1 MLVLLGELRNWKIG
15 IGVKH
20 TSQRIPCTESTPR
33 TSKLLAVN
41 SEFFYSE
48 AFFTAKV
55 VWNLNL
61 RRTTEAS
68 WHKISARSWVRS
80 PLWKA
85 KRSIVRWIRVR
96 AGFFSCHSRFF
107 ILFDTTLPARMT
119 GWKRHHMFRCL
130 AARTRNES
138 VLPVYI
144 SPGTCKNKIKKLL
157 RNRFNWC
164 QDGNIKSISAFG
176 YLRRQ
181 KAGREAN
188 YANRVGLLKDQL

>member
-1 MLVLLGELRNWKIG
+1 MLVLLGELRNGKIG

-33 TSKLLAVN
+33 TSKLLAIN

-61 RRTTEAS
+61 RKTTVAS

-107 ILFDTTLPARMT
+107 IFFDTTLPARMT

-138 VLPVYI
+138 VLPFVHI
-144 SPGTCKNKIKKLL
+144 PWNMQEQNKEA
-157 RNRFNWC
+157 FE
-164 QDGNIKSISAFG
+164 KS
-176 YLRRQ
+176 L
-181 KAGREAN
+181 
-188 YANRVGLLKDQL
+188 